1 MDDNTHRRSRLPMRA
16 KVATTVG
23 GAAATV
29 SRLAGKGDG
38 SVIGGII
45 GLRLAPDLLSLLAT
59 GRQIVLVTGTNG
71 KTTTTKLITAAL
83 APLGGEIAS
92 NIYGANMEA
101 GLTSALSRAPD
112 ARVAVLETDE
122 KYIPAMVKATRPRVV
137 TLLNLSRDQMD
148 RAAEIW
154 LLARRWRDALA
165 AAPDCRVVANA
176 DDPLVAWAASSAR
189 QVTWVAAG
197 QRWREDSWC
206 CPHCGAH
213 LQRDGDDWSCHECGL
228 RRPPVTWMLYG
239 DDVID
244 PAGGATRLDLALP
257 GRANRSNAVIALAV
271 AEAFGVQLK
280 QALDE
285 LRRVSSVAGRYTQVN
300 RRGCDIRLLLAKNP
314 AGWLEAL
321 DVMAPPPVPILL
333 SVNAQ
338 GPDGRD
344 TSWLWD
350 VDFRRL
356 RGRHVL
362 VGGERRLDRAFRLE
376 ADEVPFRLVGNIDEA
391 VDMAL
396 TVAPKLE
403 VLANYTAFQQ
413 YRVALGRVQ

>member
-1 MDDNTHRRSRLPMRA
+1 MDHNTKHRARLPLRA
-16 KVATTVG
+16 RVAPTVG

-38 SVIGGII
+38 SVIGGGIS
-45 GLRLAPDLLSLLAT
+45 LRLAPDLLSLLAT
-59 GRQIVLVTGTNG
+59 GRQVVLVTGTNG

-101 GLTSALSRAPD
+101 GLTSALTRAPD

-122 KYIPAMVKATRPRVV
+122 KYIPAMVRATTPKVV

-154 LLARRWRDALA
+154 LLARRWREALA
-165 AAPDCRVVANA
+165 AAPDCRGVANA
-176 DDPLVAWAASSAR
+176 DDPLVAWAAGASR

-197 QRWREDSWC
+197 QAWREDSWC
-206 CPHCGAH
+206 CPNCGAH
-213 LQRDGDDWSCHECGL
+213 LQRDGDDWSCRECGL
-228 RRPPVTWMLYG
+228 RRPPVSWMLY
-239 DDVID
+239 DDEVID
-244 PAGGATRLDLALP
+244 PSGRSTPLELALP
-257 GRANRSNAVIALAV
+257 GRANRANAVVALAV
-271 AEAFGVQLK
+271 AEAFGVRLA
-280 QALDE
+280 QALRE
-285 LRRVSSVAGRYTQVN
+285 IRGVTSVAGRYTQVS
-300 RRGCDIRLLLAKNP
+300 RRGVDIRLLLAKNP

-321 DVMAPPPVPILL
+321 DVVAPPPTPVLL
-333 SVNAQ
+333 AVNAQ

-356 RGRHVL
+356 RGRAVL
-362 VGGERRLDRAFRLE
+362 GG
-376 ADEVPFRLVGNIDEA
+376 
-391 VDMAL
+391 
-396 TVAPKLE
+396 
-403 VLANYTAFQQ
+403 
-413 YRVALGRVQ
+413 

>member
-1 MDDNTHRRSRLPMRA
+1 MDQNTRHRSRLPMRA
-16 KVATTVG
+16 RVAATVG

-45 GLRLAPDLLSLLAT
+45 GLRLAPDLLSLLSA
-59 GRQIVLVTGTNG
+59 GRQVVLVTGTNG

-83 APLGGEIAS
+83 APLGSQIAS

-112 ARVAVLETDE
+112 APVAVLETDE
-122 KYIPAMVKATRPRVV
+122 KYIPAMVKATRPKVV
-137 TLLNLSRDQMD
+137 VLLNLSRDQMD

-154 LLARRWRDALA
+154 LLARRWREALGS
-165 AAPDCRVVANA
+165 APDCRVVANA
-176 DDPLVAWAASSAR
+176 DDPLVAWAASSAG

-206 CPHCGAH
+206 CPNCGAH
-213 LQRDGDDWSCHECGL
+213 LQRNGDDWSCKECGL
-228 RRPPVTWMLYG
+228 RRPPVSWMLYG
-239 DDVID
+239 DQVVD
-244 PAGGATRLDLALP
+244 PAGRATDLDLALP

-271 AEAFGVQLK
+271 AEAFGVHLAD
-280 QALDE
+280 ALRE
-285 LRRVSSVAGRYTQVN
+285 LRQVSSVAGRYTQVS

-321 DVMAPPPVPILL
+321 DVIAPPPAPILL

-356 RGRHVL
+356 RGRPVL
-362 VGGERRLDRAFRLE
+362 VGGERRLDLAVRLE
-376 ADEVPFRLVGNIDEA
+376 ADEVAFRLVGGIDEA
-391 VDMAL
+391 IDMAL
-396 TVAPKLE
+396 TVAPCLE